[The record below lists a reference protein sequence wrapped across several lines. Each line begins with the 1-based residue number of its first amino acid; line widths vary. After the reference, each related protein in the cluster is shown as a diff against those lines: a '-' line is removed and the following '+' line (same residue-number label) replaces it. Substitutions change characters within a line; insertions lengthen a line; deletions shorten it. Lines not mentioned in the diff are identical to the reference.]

1 MSIKKLNGILWA
13 NVKKVNG
20 IAVTN
25 IKKIN
30 GIEAGGTVPKDWH
43 VPTDAEWTTLTDY
56 LGTNAGSKLAGS
68 YELWNDG
75 TLRQSTD
82 FGTSGF
88 NALPAGSREGNGVF
102 LNLGFYAF
110 FWSSSE
116 SRAGYSWYRRLISG
130 DSGVSRGDVN
140 QTRGYSVRCLRSVSP
155 SESSD
160 ADGTIYTDDYTG
172 NDGTKYD
179 SVKIGNQ
186 IWINENLKETKYYD
200 GTTIPRITN
209 NTSWRYDTT
218 GARCEYNNDANN
230 ESDTYGYLYNW
241 YVVKNAKG
249 LINEDS

>member
-20 IAVTN
+20 IAVAS

-30 GIEAGGTVPKDWH
+30 GIETRGWH
-43 VPTDAEWTTLTDY
+43 IPSDTEWTTLTTY

-68 YELWNDG
+68 YNLWNDG
-75 TLRQSTD
+75 ALRQSDD
-82 FGTSGF
+82 FGDSGF
-88 NALPAGSREGNGVF
+88 NALPVGFRDFNSVFGYLGNRT
-102 LNLGFYAF
+102 YI
-110 FWSSSE
+110 WSSSE
-116 SRAGYSWYRRLISG
+116 YDASRSWDCFVISSSTAIYSGFYFNIG
-130 DSGVSRGDVN
+130 GFPI
-140 QTRGYSVRCLRSVSP
+140 RCLRSVSP

-160 ADGTIYTDDYTG
+160 DDGTIYTDDYTG

-200 GTTIPRITN
+200 GTTIPRITD
-209 NTSWRYDTT
+209 NTDWKNDTT
-218 GARCEYNNDANN
+218 GARCEYNNDSSN

-241 YVVKNAKG
+241 FAINNAKG